1 MVWIEVRGRADAPKK
16 IGNDIGRRRTD
27 GAAGISRS
35 TVDLGYRRA
44 VELMNTAGEVRGP
57 KKLGIPGAGSYL
69 YPMLIRFGV
78 IRAADPH
85 SLLQT
90 P

>member
-1 MVWIEVRGRADAPKK
+1 MENHRDDPDVLFYQKS
-16 IGNDIGRRRTD
+16 
-27 GAAGISRS
+27 ISRS